1 MILRM
6 TLLLLALLVTP
17 VNAQLILMTPGE
29 YVTST
34 LVSSF
39 TNAVAGF
46 IVLVGDMTRRKIEL
60 ESEIGEARRVFWES
74 ADGPERVATARK
86 FEEALFKK
94 DLYFAAQ
101 ITLNGKNPLI
111 TLAQD
116 LSEARRLDGGI
127 PRYASGAFE
136 KWVFKFAEGSDTK
149 LDRQIAFE
157 RAFQYSMTE
166 FKTYH
171 EKRGL
176 AEFLFFNPAGVL
188 RATSPQPQ
196 AYMEA
201 WMLGTLCSPTL
212 EAARFDVKQIQDK
225 VGEVRLAE
233 IVKILRSW
241 STVESSI
248 EGPWTSTQFV
258 SVFTPCPREMLE
270 GVITGKPRGVVRPDL
285 APHDKE
291 FEDLRWELSRPP
303 FDERSGIDSIK
314 TIWDR
319 ARTTRDPA
327 LVRRAIAERDALLE
341 RVDQQQ
347 SKRGYH
353 FTERAKE
360 IFRIVQ
366 QELRF
371 MDFALRQV
379 EMGLLRSAQLNPE
392 SGPIDQT
399 QKYLVTS
406 GKLGSRGNAR

>member
-17 VNAQLILMTPGE
+17 VNAQLILMTPGQ

-34 LVSSF
+34 LVSGYMNVGGQF
-39 TNAVAGF
+39 VL
-46 IVLVGDMTRRKIEL
+46 LVGEMARHKIEL
-60 ESEIGEARRVFWES
+60 EGEIGAARRVFWES
-74 ADGPERVATARK
+74 ADGPERVAAAMK

-101 ITLNGKNPLI
+101 ITLNSIAKTPVM

-136 KWVFKFAEGSDTK
+136 KWVFKFVEGSDTK

-157 RAFQYSMTE
+157 KALRYSMTE
-166 FKTYH
+166 FEAYH

-176 AEFLFFNPAGVL
+176 AEFLFFNPDGVL

-212 EAARFDVKQIQDK
+212 EAAKFDVKQIQDK

-248 EGPWTSTQFV
+248 EGPWTS
-258 SVFTPCPREMLE
+258 PREMLE
-270 GVITGKPRGVVRPDL
+270 GVISGKPRGVVRPDL
-285 APHDKE
+285 APHDRE

-327 LVRRAIAERDALLE
+327 LFRRAIAERDALLE
-341 RVDQQQ
+341 RVDRVDQQR
-347 SKRGYH
+347 SNRGYQ

-379 EMGLLRSAQLNPE
+379 EMGLLRSAQLNPD

-406 GKLGSRGNAR
+406 GKLGSRVRAR